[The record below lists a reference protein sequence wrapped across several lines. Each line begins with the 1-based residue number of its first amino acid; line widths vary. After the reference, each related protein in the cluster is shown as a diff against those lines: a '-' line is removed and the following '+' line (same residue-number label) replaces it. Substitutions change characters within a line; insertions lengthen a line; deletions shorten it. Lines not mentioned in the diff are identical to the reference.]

1 MKKILLSPPAILVV
15 FFLTLELLSS
25 VWLSMNANS
34 LDKTRKIVLPDEALG
49 WRQAWNIETTFI
61 GKKFATDQRGFRK
74 SVTNENAPKI
84 LFLGPSSTAGWGV
97 SDEETYPSL
106 MGKNYHVLNAGQ
118 IGFSSFQGSRLYR
131 NELAGDQFDVVVIA
145 YGINDVD
152 MHRFYFQ
159 SPLTDAQE
167 LEHPKD
173 LSRIRIQKYINY
185 SSLLGVMQKIAAK
198 LLTLTGKGK
207 ISHSEMEKLIR
218 VKEDEFRKNLAEI
231 IDEVRVT
238 GAIPVLLS
246 TATHYKK
253 NDDPEVAFQQNLVL
267 GRMERY
273 SHILREIAAEKKI
286 SLAHPD
292 MWLTGNRDELFVDP
306 VHFSVK
312 GNQLIADG
320 LGDMIGRIMKKG
332 NEDGK

>member
-1 MKKILLSPPAILVV
+1 MKKIFLSPPAILIV
-15 FFLTLELLSS
+15 FFLTLEVLSS
-25 VWLSMNANS
+25 FWLAMNANS

-49 WRQAWNIETTFI
+49 WRQAWNIDTEFI
-61 GKKFATDQRGFRK
+61 GKKFTTDQRGFRK

-97 SDEETYPSL
+97 SNDETYPSF
-106 MGKNYHVLNAGQ
+106 MGKNYQVLNAGQ

-131 NELAGDQFDVVVIA
+131 NELAGEQFDVVVIA

-159 SPLTDAQE
+159 SALTDAQE

-173 LSRIRIQKYINY
+173 LSKVKFQKYINY
-185 SSLLGVMQKIAAK
+185 SSLLGVMQKLAAK
-198 LLTLTGKGK
+198 VLSLTGKGK
-207 ISHSEMEKLIR
+207 ISHAEMEKLIR
-218 VKEDEFRKNLAEI
+218 VNENEFRKNLTDI
-231 IDEVRVT
+231 IEEVRVT
-238 GAIPVLLS
+238 GAVPVLLS

-253 NDDPEVAFQQNLVL
+253 HDDPEVTFQQNLVL
-267 GRMERY
+267 GRMSRY
-273 SHILREIAAEKKI
+273 AQILREVAAEKKV

-292 MWLTGNRDELFVDP
+292 MWLTGERDELFVDP